1 MYILSMYL
9 HWNLFFE
16 SKCRQAAMGCERMG
30 SIYILYVYIIY
41 IYIHVLQDKNLR
53 VTIPDIP
60 EKKALEPWAMHIRD
74 VPPQSDFI

>member
-1 MYILSMYL
+1 MYIYTIYVPTCIYTLSMYL

-30 SIYILYVYIIY
+30 SIC

-60 EKKALEPWAMHIRD
+60 DEQALEPWAMH
-74 VPPQSDFI
+74 